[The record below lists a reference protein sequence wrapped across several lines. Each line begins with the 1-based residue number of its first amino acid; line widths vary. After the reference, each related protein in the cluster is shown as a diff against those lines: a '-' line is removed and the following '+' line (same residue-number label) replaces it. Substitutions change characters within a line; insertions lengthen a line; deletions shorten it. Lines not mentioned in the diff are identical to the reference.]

1 MNIIFKYLTTQNIL
15 QYYTK
20 LPKSYRIF
28 NNQKTIL
35 LNSYFEMCWV
45 YIENMSLISNKSE
58 NGFKCTKS

>member
-1 MNIIFKYLTTQNIL
+1 MNMIFKYLTTQNIL

-35 LNSYFEMCWV
+35 LNSYFEM
-45 YIENMSLISNKSE
+45 
-58 NGFKCTKS
+58 F